1 MKLEKQNLDNKPKLT
16 KKVKQVKKSNNSN
29 IKWWTKEFV
38 LPIAKILIP
47 LLIVTGN
54 TEQPPNPVQPT
65 NPPIERTTTPPS
77 K

>member
-1 MKLEKQNLDNKPKLT
+1 MKLEKHNSDKTKLT

-38 LPIAKILIP
+38 VPIAKILIP

-54 TEQPPNPVQPT
+54 PVQPLNPVQPS
-65 NPPIERTTTPPS
+65 NPAIDRTIQQS
-77 K
+77 E